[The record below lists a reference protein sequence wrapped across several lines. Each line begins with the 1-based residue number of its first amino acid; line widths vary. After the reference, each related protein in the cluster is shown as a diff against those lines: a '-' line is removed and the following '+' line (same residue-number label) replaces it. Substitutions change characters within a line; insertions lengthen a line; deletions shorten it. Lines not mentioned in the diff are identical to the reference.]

1 MTKIGVIGGTFD
13 PVHLGHLAVAD
24 EAMRQVGLAEMIF
37 VPAGHPYFKAA
48 ARISSAEHRIKMLEL
63 AIANMPHYKIS
74 LLEIQRPGPSYAV
87 ETIAKMKSQFKTE
100 DEIFFIMGWD
110 SLLTLPRWEQPE
122 WLISL
127 CKIIA
132 APRPGFSKPD
142 INLIEKD
149 LPGISQ
155 RTIVMEKPQVDI
167 SATEIRERVRRGLP
181 IEDMV
186 PPLVARYIK
195 ENRLYMTNANREDK
209 ESSEPLPFVKGD

>member
-1 MTKIGVIGGTFD
+1 MMTKIGIIGGTFD
-13 PVHLGHLAVAD
+13 PVHLGHLAVGE
-24 EAMRQVGLAEMIF
+24 EARRQAGLAEIIF

-48 ARISSAEHRIKMLEL
+48 ALISPAEQRIKMLEL
-63 AIANMPHYKIS
+63 AIGNTPQYKLS

-87 ETIAKMKSQFKTE
+87 ETVAKIKSQLQTV

-122 WLISL
+122 RLISL

-132 APRPGFSKPD
+132 SPRPGFSKPD

-155 RTIVMEKPQVDI
+155 RTIVMEKPLVNI

-181 IEDMV
+181 IDDMV
-186 PPLVARYIK
+186 PVAVAKYIK
-195 ENRLYMTNANREDK
+195 ETGLYISTHP
-209 ESSEPLPFVKGD
+209 SF

>member
-63 AIANMPHYKIS
+63 AIANIAHYKIS

-87 ETIAKMKSQFKTE
+87 ETIAKIKSQRLPE
-100 DEIFFIMGWD
+100 NEIFFVMGWD

-122 WLISL
+122 RLIRL

-155 RTIVMEKPQVDI
+155 CTIVMEKPLIDI
-167 SATEIRERVRRGLP
+167 SATEIRERVRRGLS
-181 IEDMV
+181 IDTLV
-186 PPLVARYIK
+186 PAAVERYIK
-195 ENRLYMTNANREDK
+195 DKGLYRINTD
-209 ESSEPLPFVKGD
+209 SQI